1 MGGACLRDHRHPWP
15 NRGAGRVVAER
26 RQQSGLAHQP
36 DTPRP
41 HARSHLLRAGGDTD
55 ALRLS
60 HCENQS
66 GVVTDLGAHAFV
78 IDVGEPVGHRDHQRL
93 SDAVPIAGRHSD
105 AITIDQRQR

>member
-1 MGGACLRDHRHPWP
+1 MGGACLRDHGHRWP
-15 NRGAGRVVAER
+15 DRCAGRVAAER

-36 DTPRP
+36 DAPRP

-66 GVVTDLGAHAFV
+66 DVVPDLDAHAYA
-78 IDVGEPVGHRDHQRL
+78 ISVGEPVGHRNHQRL
-93 SDAVPIAGRHSD
+93 SDAMPIAG
-105 AITIDQRQR
+105 